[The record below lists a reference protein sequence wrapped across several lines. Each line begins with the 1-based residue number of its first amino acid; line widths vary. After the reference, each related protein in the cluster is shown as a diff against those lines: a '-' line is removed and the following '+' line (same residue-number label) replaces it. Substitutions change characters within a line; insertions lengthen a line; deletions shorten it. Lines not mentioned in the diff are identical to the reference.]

1 MSLINKTV
9 IERTRIPLKPIV
21 TVTNIFPEVALEK
34 LSPHCKLRV
43 NNTETPPTL
52 EELKR
57 SSAESAALITYLS
70 DKIGPDII
78 DPGKNLKIIA
88 NYGAGFNNIDVAYA
102 SQKGIWVTN
111 TPGVLHETTAD
122 LTWAMILGMARKIVP
137 SDRYTRE
144 GKFKGWQAKLFLG
157 GDVYG
162 KTLGV
167 IGCGEIGKAVARRA
181 LGFNMRVLYH
191 QRNRLPENVEK
202 QLNAEFVSLDDLLRQ
217 SDFVTLHVPLTDA
230 TKYMIGKAQLEMMKP
245 SAYLIHT
252 ARGKV
257 VDDKALVEALKKG
270 KLAGAA
276 LDVYENE
283 PELTEDMTG
292 LDNLMLLP
300 HIGSAST
307 ETRDRMALLVSDN
320 VLDALSGKQPRSLVP
335 GW

>member
-1 MSLINKTV
+1 M
-9 IERTRIPLKPIV
+9 KPIV
-21 TVTNIFPEVALEK
+21 TVTNSFPAIALEK
-34 LSPHCKLRV
+34 LYPHCELRV
-43 NNTETPPTL
+43 NNTETPPTQ
-52 EELKR
+52 EDLKR
-57 SSAESAALITYLS
+57 SFAESAALVTYLS

-78 DPGKNLKIIA
+78 DCGKNLKIIA
-88 NYGAGFNNIDVAYA
+88 NYGAGFNNIDVAHA
-102 SQKGIWVTN
+102 RQKGIWVSN

-122 LTWAMILGMARKIVP
+122 LTWAMILGVARQIVP

-181 LGFNMRVLYH
+181 LGLNMRVLYH

-202 QLNAEFVSLDDLLRQ
+202 ELNAEFVSLDELLKQ

-230 TKYMIGKAQLEMMKP
+230 TKYMIGKAQLDMIKP

-257 VDDKALVEALKKG
+257 VDDRALVAVLREG

-283 PELTEDMTG
+283 PELTEGMTE

-307 ETRDRMALLVSDN
+307 DTRNCMALLVADN
-320 VLDALSGKQPRSLVP
+320 VLDALAGKQPRSLVP